1 MPAAFALVTTGP
13 SVTMFL
19 GMPGPVFSKCVTR
32 FRMPWEWDGKPVVVQ
47 SRATDEKGNTQPTR
61 AVWKDRVSPVQ
72 FYQYN
77 AIQAWAIGAD
87 NTVKNIYV

>member
-1 MPAAFALVTTGP
+1 
-13 SVTMFL
+13 
-19 GMPGPVFSKCVTR
+19 
-32 FRMPWEWDGKPVVVQ
+32 VVVQ
-47 SRATDEKGNTQPTR
+47 SRATDEKGNVQPTR
-61 AVWKDRVSPVQ
+61 AVWKDRVSVVQ